1 MFQLKKSL
9 RRSLTLACGLCLAPL
24 LTACPS
30 DGGGGSN
37 DGGGGTPSGAWS
49 NTAMQSLVAAKC
61 ATAGCHNGSQPPN
74 YKGISE
80 TGMKADSEAL
90 NQVLIGA
97 MPPSGSSQ
105 LTTAEKTTFQN
116 FYK

>member
-1 MFQLKKSL
+1 MSYAKKYL
-9 RRSLTLACGLCLAPL
+9 VRCIGFTLALGLTPL

-30 DGGGGSN
+30 DGGGGG
-37 DGGGGTPSGAWS
+37 DGGGGNTSDAWS

-61 ATAGCHNGSQPPN
+61 ASSGCHNGAQAPN

-80 TGMKADSEAL
+80 TAMKADKNAL
-90 NQVLIGA
+90 REVSSGS
-97 MPPSGSSQ
+97 MPPSSSPA
-105 LTTAEKTTFQN
+105 LTTTEKTTFQN